1 MHICVPTYESVFM
14 SADTFVVVLQTV
26 EMQIYENGKTLQGS
40 SIYVILL

>member
-1 MHICVPTYESVFM
+1 M
-14 SADTFVVVLQTV
+14 SADTFVVVLKTV